1 MHLKHSIFCLIAL
14 LSSCTSEEQ
23 QNDSETPDYSTYLI
37 KGKLEFI
44 ESLEKS
50 NSAEASFEPLG
61 TLYIDTVLPFS
72 EKGLDKLAPQHLEIR
87 KANIDEI
94 KLSIAQLELDYE
106 EYVRNDSKLR
116 DQANEKL
123 FGKKEFKDKINS
135 NYDEALKLEQQI
147 DLLKIELVQEKKYL
161 DSIIKAINDTPLRK
175 QDFLM
180 KNDTL
185 GFVVFYK
192 YINENGVHKSY
203 SNYLLFDRNN
213 DVFIF

>member
-14 LSSCTSEEQ
+14 LSSCTIEEEQ
-23 QNDSETPDYSTYLI
+23 NDNETPDYSTYLI

-50 NSAEASFEPLG
+50 NSAEASFEPLR
-61 TLYIDTVLPFS
+61 TLYVDTVLPFS
-72 EKGLDKLAPQHLEIR
+72 EKGLEKLAPQHLENT
-87 KANIDEI
+87 KASIDEI

-106 EYVRNDSKLR
+106 EYVREDAKLR

-123 FGKKEFKDKINS
+123 FGKKEFKNKINS
-135 NYDEALKLEQQI
+135 NFEKAVKLEQQI
-147 DLLKIELVQEKKYL
+147 DLLRIELDQEKKYL
-161 DSIIKAINDTPLRK
+161 DSINSAINDSPLRK
-175 QDFLM
+175 QDFLI

-203 SNYLLFDRNN
+203 PNYILFDRNN